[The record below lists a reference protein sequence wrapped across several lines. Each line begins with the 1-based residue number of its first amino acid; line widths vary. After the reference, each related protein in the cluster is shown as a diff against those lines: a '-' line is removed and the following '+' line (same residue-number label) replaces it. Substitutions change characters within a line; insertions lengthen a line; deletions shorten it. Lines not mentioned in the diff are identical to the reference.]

1 MSHHSLRTKRR
12 FLALQEQVRR
22 LPGLPLTEVFSVK
35 DAQQIALDVG
45 LKYRLR
51 LFSPWLT
58 LCVFLWQVMDGGRS
72 CREAVMH
79 LLADRCWQK
88 NNVAISA
95 RTGAYCQARLR
106 LSWEFILGVVRRIAQ
121 HISQTTDESNRWCV
135 RRVKIVDGTTFSMPD
150 SAANQERYPQQ
161 RGQKP
166 GLGFPILRMVGV
178 FCWSSGAILDFALG
192 PYQGAHSS
200 ELALLRK
207 MLDQFSRGDVILADC
222 YYASYLIIA
231 LLQAQGC
238 DIVSRQHPRRKTD
251 FRRGQRLGKNDHI
264 VTWHKPKRPAWLD
277 QAHYEKLPA
286 TLQIRELRR
295 GQLIVITTLLDTAPY
310 TKESLVA
317 LYQTRWHCELDLRS
331 IKQIMGMDVLR
342 CQTPDM
348 VEKEIAVHVLAYNLI
363 RALMQKAAQHAQQ
376 SPRTVSF
383 AATVQLLMSH
393 RALLWYCEIHE
404 EQSQA
409 ILMILADQRVGD
421 RPGRCEPRAI
431 KRRPKAQPLLT
442 RPRQHAR
449 DDILAKRAR

>member
-1 MSHHSLRTKRR
+1 MSHHSLTTKRR

-58 LCVFLWQVMDGGRS
+58 LCAFLWQVLEGGRS

-88 NNVAISA
+88 NNKAISA

-121 HISQTTDESNRWCV
+121 HISQATDESNLWCA
-135 RRVKIVDGTTFSMPD
+135 RRVKIVDGTTLSMPD
-150 SAANQERYPQQ
+150 SAANQARYPQQ
-161 RGQKP
+161 NRQKP

-192 PYQGAHSS
+192 PYQGARSS

-277 QAHYEKLPA
+277 QAHYAKLPA

-331 IKQIMGMDVLR
+331 IKQVMGMDVLR

-376 SPRTVSF
+376 PPRTVSF

-442 RPRQHAR
+442 RPRQQAR
-449 DDILAKRAR
+449 DDILAKRAG

>member
-1 MSHHSLRTKRR
+1 VSHHSLRTKRR

-22 LPGLPLTEVFSVK
+22 LPGTPLTEVFSVK
-35 DAQQIALDVG
+35 DALQIALDVG

-58 LCVFLWQVMDGGRS
+58 LCAFLWQVLDGGRS
-72 CREAVMH
+72 CRETVMH
-79 LLADRCWQK
+79 VLADRSWQK
-88 NNVAISA
+88 NNHAISA

-106 LSWEFILGVVRRIAQ
+106 LPWEFILGVVRRVAQ
-121 HISQTTDESNRWCV
+121 NISQATAESNLWCA
-135 RRVKIVDGTTFSMPD
+135 RRVKIVDGTTLSMPD
-150 SAANQERYPQQ
+150 SATNQARYPQQ
-161 RGQKP
+161 SRQKP

-192 PYQGAHSS
+192 PYQGAQSS

-207 MLDQFSRGDVILADC
+207 MLDRFSRGDVILADC
-222 YYASYLIIA
+222 YYASYFVIA

-277 QAHYEKLPA
+277 QARYEKLPA
-286 TLQIRELRR
+286 TLQIRELRIGR
-295 GQLIVITTLLDTAPY
+295 LIVVTTLTDATRY
-310 TKESLVA
+310 TKESLAA

-331 IKQIMGMDVLR
+331 IKQVMGMDVLR
-342 CQTPDM
+342 CKTPDM

-376 SPRTVSF
+376 LPRTVSF

-393 RALLWYCEIHE
+393 RTLLWYCEIHE
-404 EQSQA
+404 GQLQA

-442 RPRQHAR
+442 RPRQQAR
-449 DDILAKRAR
+449 DDLLAKRAG